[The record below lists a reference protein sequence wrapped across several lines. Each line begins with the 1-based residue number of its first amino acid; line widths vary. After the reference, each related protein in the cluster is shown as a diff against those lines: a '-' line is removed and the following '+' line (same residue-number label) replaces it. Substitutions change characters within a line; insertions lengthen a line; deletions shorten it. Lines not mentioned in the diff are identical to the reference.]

1 MSRLALFALL
11 ILAACG
17 AEAPPQAPA
26 TQPANGISI
35 TGTASMGIMIKN

>member
-26 TQPANGISI
+26 PQPASGISI
-35 TGTASMGIMIKN
+35 TGTASMGVMIKN